1 VRNLYKVLGIAS
13 TADDQRI
20 KSAFRRRAMK
30 THPDLNAGSKHAEE
44 RFRELMQA
52 YQVLRDAQMRA
63 AYDAQLA
70 RRRSESRRRFV
81 QSAAVMA
88 ATFLLTTT
96 SAIFA
101 VGLQGI
107 SVHSETWQ
115 IATAWLT
122 SVKVEGAAD
131 EPSNGTF
138 GTTVITRTAGGQADA
153 GTDGRMSAVSAKAA
167 PRARSRRTDPASAA
181 RAQEMEK
188 VAAASPRTTPAGDGS
203 RGEPAARNGAHA
215 LEPDGRQ
222 QSAYSAYFGLGASG
236 LQ

>member
-30 THPDLNAGSKHAEE
+30 THPDLNPGSKHAEE

-63 AYDAQLA
+63 AYDGQLA

-131 EPSNGTF
+131 ETSDGTF
-138 GTTVITRTAGGQADA
+138 GTTVITRTADRQAHA
-153 GTDGRMSAVSAKAA
+153 ATDGRMSASVRTA
-167 PRARSRRTDPASAA
+167 PRARSRRTDTATAA
-181 RAQEMEK
+181 GAQEREK
-188 VAAASPRTTPAGDGS
+188 VAAASPRTAPVGDGS
-203 RGEPAARNGAHA
+203 HGEPAARNGAHTS
-215 LEPDGRQ
+215 EPDGRQ
-222 QSAYSAYFGLGASG
+222 QSAYSPYFGLGASG

>member
-1 VRNLYKVLGIAS
+1 
-13 TADDQRI
+13 
-20 KSAFRRRAMK
+20 
-30 THPDLNAGSKHAEE
+30 
-44 RFRELMQA
+44 
-52 YQVLRDAQMRA
+52 MRA
-63 AYDAQLA
+63 AYDGQLA

-131 EPSNGTF
+131 EPSDRTF
-138 GTTVITRTAGGQADA
+138 GTTVITRTPAGQADA
-153 GTDGRMSAVSAKAA
+153 RTDARVSPTAAKAA
-167 PRARSRRTDPASAA
+167 PRARSLTAA
-181 RAQEMEK
+181 RAQDREK
-188 VAAASPRTTPAGDGS
+188 VAAASRRTTSAGDG
-203 RGEPAARNGAHA
+203 RHAEPGARSGGHTS
-215 LEPDGRQ
+215 EPDGRQ
-222 QSAYSAYFGLGASG
+222 LSTYSPYFGLGASG

>member
-30 THPDLNAGSKHAEE
+30 THPDLNPGSKHAEE

-63 AYDAQLA
+63 AYDAQFA

-131 EPSNGTF
+131 EPSDRTF
-138 GTTVITRTAGGQADA
+138 GTTVITRTPAGLADA
-153 GTDGRMSAVSAKAA
+153 GTGARVSAMAAKAA
-167 PRARSRRTDPASAA
+167 PRARSRRTDAA
-181 RAQEMEK
+181 TGARPQEREK
-188 VAAASPRTTPAGDGS
+188 VAAASPRATPAGDG
-203 RGEPAARNGAHA
+203 RHGESGARNGAHTS
-215 LEPDGRQ
+215 EPDGRR
-222 QSAYSAYFGLGASG
+222 QSVDSPYFGLGASG

>member
-63 AYDAQLA
+63 AYDVQLA

-122 SVKVEGAAD
+122 SVKAEGMD
-131 EPSNGTF
+131 ETSDGTF
-138 GTTVITRTAGGQADA
+138 GTTVVTRAPAGRPDA
-153 GTDGRMSAVSAKAA
+153 GTDARVSVAAAKAA
-167 PRARSRRTDPASAA
+167 SRPRSRTDSAIA
-181 RAQEMEK
+181 AGPHERER
-188 VAAASPRTTPAGDGS
+188 VAAASPRTTPAGDG
-203 RGEPAARNGAHA
+203 RHGEPAARNGAHTS
-215 LEPDGRQ
+215 EPDDRQ
-222 QSAYSAYFGLGASG
+222 QPAHPRYLGLGGSG
-236 LQ
+236 L

>member
-1 VRNLYKVLGIAS
+1 VRNLYKVLGVAS

-30 THPDLNAGSKHAEE
+30 THPDLNPRSKQAEE

-52 YQVLRDAQMRA
+52 YQVLRDAQMRD

-81 QSAAVMA
+81 QSAAVMV
-88 ATFLLTTT
+88 ATFVLTTT

-122 SVKVEGAAD
+122 SVKVESPAA
-131 EPSNGTF
+131 EPSEGTTF
-138 GTTVITRTAGGQADA
+138 GTTVVVRASSNKLET
-153 GTDGRMSAVSAKAA
+153 GTDARSPKAASRVRGRKTEPETAAKA
-167 PRARSRRTDPASAA
+167 
-181 RAQEMEK
+181 QEK
-188 VAAASPRTTPAGDGS
+188 VAAATARTPPASD
-203 RGEPAARNGAHA
+203 RHAEAPAARAG
-215 LEPDGRQ
+215 GRPSEFGGGHQ
-222 QSAYSAYFGLGASG
+222 PAAEAPYFGLGASG
-236 LQ
+236 L

>member
-1 VRNLYKVLGIAS
+1 MRNLYKVLGIAS

-30 THPDLNAGSKHAEE
+30 THPDLNPGSKHAEE

-63 AYDAQLA
+63 AYDGQLA

-131 EPSNGTF
+131 EPSDRTF
-138 GTTVITRTAGGQADA
+138 GTTVITRTPAGQADA
-153 GTDGRMSAVSAKAA
+153 RTDARVSPTAAKAA
-167 PRARSRRTDPASAA
+167 PRARSLTAA
-181 RAQEMEK
+181 RAQDREK
-188 VAAASPRTTPAGDGS
+188 VAAASRRTTLAGDG
-203 RGEPAARNGAHA
+203 RHAEPGARSGGHTS
-215 LEPDGRQ
+215 EPDGRQ
-222 QSAYSAYFGLGASG
+222 LPTYSPYFGLGASG